1 MADEQ
6 HDDQIMQ
13 KSITIE
19 GNSPPES
26 VWLYN
31 QGVNEWV
38 ISVIFTDQLHA
49 ISI

>member
-1 MADEQ
+1 MADEERG
-6 HDDQIMQ
+6 DQTMQ
-13 KSITIE
+13 KSLTIE

-26 VWLYN
+26 VCLDN